1 MNFLE
6 LEIAS
11 HLETINFIVKMSQVD
26 YLQLYNFEREFKFL
40 EMNLYELYKF
50 MKNLEYIKGDNKSQ
64 LIATPEQ
71 LFKGNAPYQNCAVKV
86 YLFACLLR
94 YLSANNHPLKKYKY
108 YIEISGKTKS
118 FEDIG
123 HIYFKVKLDTDLKY
137 FDFTYPTR
145 NHLFKPLYF
154 PGISIAKEF
163 IL

>member
-1 MNFLE
+1 MNILE
-6 LEIAS
+6 LEINS
-11 HLETINFIVKMSQVD
+11 HLETIDFISKMSKVD
-26 YLQLYNFEREFKFL
+26 YLQLPEFENRFHFL
-40 EMNLYELYKF
+40 DMSLFELYKF

-94 YLSANNHPLKKYKY
+94 YLAANNHPLKKYKY
-108 YIEISGKTKS
+108 YIEIAGKTER

-123 HIYFKVKLDTDLKY
+123 HIYFKVKLDQDIRY
-137 FDFTYPTR
+137 FDFTYPDR
-145 NHLFKPLYF
+145 NHLFKPLYS